1 MNIVFHGNN
10 ALTFLPGFREHLG
23 AGHDITHLPDVL
35 ETDVQRAAYAGADVI
50 VGARLQA
57 GLPVGPGLKLFHVPG
72 AGYDGIDFACLP
84 EATPVCNCFGHEAAI
99 AEYVMAALLA
109 RHVPLADADA
119 RLRRGDWTYWAGGPS
134 GLRTELGAQTIGIL
148 GYGHIGKAVA
158 ARAAAF
164 GMTVVVANRSPVA
177 AEAPVSAAMPLTDLP
192 AFMAAADIIVNTLPL
207 AESTRG
213 LVGAEA
219 LAAMRPEGVIVNVGR
234 GAVIAEQPLFEALQ
248 AGRIAGAILDTWYVY
263 PSPENPNPHP
273 ATLPFHTL
281 DNVVLSPHMSG
292 WTHGTVARRAE
303 AMAANV
309 ARLAEGAPLEN
320 RVR

>member
-1 MNIVFHGNN
+1 MKIVFHGNN
-10 ALTFLPGFREHLG
+10 ALTFLPGFRDQLG
-23 AGHDITHLPDVL
+23 EGHDITHLPDVL
-35 ETDVQRAAYAGADVI
+35 ETEAQRAAYSAADVI
-50 VGARLQA
+50 IGARLRA
-57 GLPVGPGLKLFHVPG
+57 GLPVGQGLKLFHVPG

-84 EATPVCNCFGHEAAI
+84 ADTPVCNCFGHEAAI

-134 GLRTELGAQTIGIL
+134 GLRTELGAQSIGIL

-164 GMTVVVANRSPVA
+164 GMKVVVANRSPVA
-177 AEAPVSAAMPLTDLP
+177 AEGPVSAYMPLTDLP
-192 AFMAAADIIVNTLPL
+192 AFMGAADIIVNTLPL
-207 AESTRG
+207 AENTRG

-234 GAVIAEQPLFEALQ
+234 GAVISELPLYEALLE
-248 AGRIAGAILDTWYVY
+248 GRIAGAILDTWYVY
-263 PSPENPNPHP
+263 PSPDDPTPHP
-273 ATLPFHTL
+273 GTLPFHAL
-281 DNVVLSPHMSG
+281 DNVVLTPHMSG
-292 WTHGTVARRAE
+292 WTHGTVARRAA

-309 ARLAEGAPLEN
+309 QRLAAGEALEN